1 MVQGA
6 AIRSDT
12 MRFHQNTLNQP
23 SLMDLPFHLAILSV
37 IESY

>member
-12 MRFHQNTLNQP
+12 MRFHQNTLNQS
-23 SLMDLPFHLAILSV
+23 SLMDLLFHHATLSV
-37 IESY
+37 NES